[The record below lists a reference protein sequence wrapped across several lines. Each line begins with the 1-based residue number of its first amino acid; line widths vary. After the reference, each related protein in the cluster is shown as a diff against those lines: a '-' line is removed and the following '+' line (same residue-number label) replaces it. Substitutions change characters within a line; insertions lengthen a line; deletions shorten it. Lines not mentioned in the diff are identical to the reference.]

1 MLLRADWQTRRTL
14 SFLIFVIDMTKLLDF
29 FTIKLSRSWLVKQVV
44 HVARWLTE
52 SSRVLAVAGVVVCL
66 FVCFLVII
74 IFYGNWIT
82 AKSEI
87 LNNDYVF
94 LSRHFHPEMQT
105 SLKRLSTLFSISSSL
120 TITARHLFQRT
131 VTHSIYNLRRNITHP
146 KPSRKFLIPG
156 RYGE

>member
-66 FVCFLVII
+66 FVFLLVII
-74 IFYGNWIT
+74 IFHGNWIT

-87 LNNDYVF
+87 LDKWLRIFITTLPPRNANIFKAIKHFIQYFFFSNNYG
-94 LSRHFHPEMQT
+94 RT
-105 SLKRLSTLFSISSSL
+105 SLSTNSNTLYLQFAAKHNYLKTKGL
-120 TITARHLFQRT
+120 TP
-131 VTHSIYNLRRNITHP
+131 SHP
-146 KPSRKFLIPG
+146 GNS
-156 RYGE
+156 